1 MILKIESCCG
11 QKEMKYVNF
20 KQTIN
25 DWHYNK
31 PATKSIHTHRTNDT
45 RARAHKYHHKF
56 TVRKELWS
64 ISAEF
69 DPFRTVRLSAVLLLF
84 FNFSIFTLLWIPKD
98 YNDALV
104 FHRINAS

>member
-64 ISAEF
+64 ISDEF
-69 DPFRTVRLSAVLLLF
+69 DPYRSAQCC
-84 FNFSIFTLLWIPKD
+84 FSFIFQFLHYFEFQKITMT
-98 YNDALV
+98 
-104 FHRINAS
+104 H